1 LINAA
6 NKGNNN
12 PETQQTKRVQ
22 SKRKLESI
30 THQNTIKQI
39 EEQEELEGRKP
50 IEDQNEKKSD
60 SSYVSASMPDL
71 ESSTSEDEGD
81 FEHENVFPPDRSNTI
96 DVGKDTALQVKYLC
110 HTVRKYS
117 YADCYSIF
125 ICFY

>member
-1 LINAA
+1 M
-6 NKGNNN
+6 
-12 PETQQTKRVQ
+12 
-22 SKRKLESI
+22 
-30 THQNTIKQI
+30 KQI
-39 EEQEELEGRKP
+39 KVKEQPKGRNHMEHHNEE
-50 IEDQNEKKSD
+50 KSD
-60 SSYVSASMPDL
+60 SSSVSASIQDL